1 MVWNITKEGVRTR
14 MAVVNPEA
22 YLSVSLRT
30 RLLFTSLSLF
40 APTEIPTGECCT
52 ARQSGYEKQPRWL
65 TAPSRL
71 PIFTNH
77 RGAVVMTQKTFRFT
91 RSLLMMLSA
100 ALAFALVIFLEVKT

>member
-40 APTEIPTGECCT
+40 APTEIPTGECLQHDNPVCNKSH
-52 ARQSGYEKQPRWL
+52 AG
-65 TAPSRL
+65 
-71 PIFTNH
+71 
-77 RGAVVMTQKTFRFT
+77 
-91 RSLLMMLSA
+91 
-100 ALAFALVIFLEVKT
+100 